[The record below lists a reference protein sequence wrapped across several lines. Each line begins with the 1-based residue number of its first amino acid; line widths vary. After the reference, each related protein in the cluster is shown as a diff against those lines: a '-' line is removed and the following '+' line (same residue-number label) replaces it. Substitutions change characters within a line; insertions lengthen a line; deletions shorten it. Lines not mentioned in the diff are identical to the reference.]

1 MQDSLETLMSRYQ
14 AGDFIAARFLI
25 DRVSPQLCRFL
36 GARAASR
43 ADADDLLQD
52 TWLRIHRARH
62 TYRPQEPLLP
72 WLYGIARRARA
83 DHYRATYRI
92 SVRARRLAE
101 LPGVAASPGEPP
113 DDELQELLAPLS
125 ESQREVIELL
135 KVAGLSLEEV
145 ARATSTSVGAVKQK
159 AHRAYKKM
167 REKMRSVSP
176 AKRPKG
182 AQS

>member
-1 MQDSLETLMSRYQ
+1 MQDNLETLMSRYQ
-14 AGDFIAARFLI
+14 AGDFTAARCLI
-25 DRVSPQLCRFL
+25 DRVSPQLGRFL

-43 ADADDLLQD
+43 ADTDDLLQD

-83 DHYRATYRI
+83 DHYRVRFRI
-92 SVRARRLAE
+92 SVRTRGLAD
-101 LPGVAASPGEPP
+101 LPHVAASAEEMP
-113 DDELQELLAPLS
+113 DDELEELLAPLS

-145 ARATSTSVGAVKQK
+145 ACATSTSVGAVKQK

-167 REKMRSVSP
+167 REKMRSVSL
-176 AKRPKG
+176 AKRQKG
-182 AQS
+182 ALP

>member
-1 MQDSLETLMSRYQ
+1 MQDNLETLMSRYQ
-14 AGDFIAARFLI
+14 AGDFTAARCLI
-25 DRVSPQLCRFL
+25 DRVSPQLGRFL

-43 ADADDLLQD
+43 ADTDDLLQD

-83 DHYRATYRI
+83 DHYRVRFRV
-92 SVRARRLAE
+92 SVRARGLAE
-101 LPGVAASPGEPP
+101 LPSVAASPEDVT
-113 DDELQELLAPLS
+113 DDELEELLAPLS

-167 REKMRSVSP
+167 REKMRSVSL
-176 AKRPKG
+176 AKRQKG
-182 AQS
+182 ALP

>member
-1 MQDSLETLMSRYQ
+1 MQDNLETLMSRYQ
-14 AGDFIAARFLI
+14 AGDFTAARCLI
-25 DRVSPQLCRFL
+25 DRVSPQLGRFL

-43 ADADDLLQD
+43 ADTDDLLQD

-83 DHYRATYRI
+83 DHYRVRFRI
-92 SVRARRLAE
+92 SVRTRGLAD
-101 LPGVAASPGEPP
+101 LPHVAASAEEMP
-113 DDELQELLAPLS
+113 DDELEELLAPLS

-167 REKMRSVSP
+167 REKMRSVSL
-176 AKRPKG
+176 AKRQKG
-182 AQS
+182 ALP